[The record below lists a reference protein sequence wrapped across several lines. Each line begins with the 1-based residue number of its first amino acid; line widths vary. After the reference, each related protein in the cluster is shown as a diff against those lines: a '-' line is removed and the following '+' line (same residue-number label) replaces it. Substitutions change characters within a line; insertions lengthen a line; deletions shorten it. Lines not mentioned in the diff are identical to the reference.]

1 MFGTT
6 FYSGTPCRSLS
17 HTSFH
22 ESGLAHRQNLRSLL
36 TATRRY
42 DYYVLASKSRPS
54 PPNGYFWH
62 VGRFSEPVAVYPNIN
77 ILKPLTRVYP
87 VQKSNSEVLFEP
99 NIQRTSAPLPSW
111 CFTASYAWLL
121 ADVPDF
127 RQTCLTEVRWKCR
140 SSGMPSFDEKVR
152 DDCETCYV
160 CIREVQF
167 QNCPKLGHVT

>member
-42 DYYVLASKSRPS
+42 DYYVLSSKSRSS

-62 VGRFSEPVAVYPNIN
+62 VGRFSEPVAVYPNMVYI
-77 ILKPLTRVYP
+77 KPFTGVYP
-87 VQKSNSEVLFEP
+87 VQKSDSEVLLSP
-99 NIQRTSAPLPSW
+99 IYTAIPHRLRLGLM
-111 CFTASYAWLL
+111 ASY
-121 ADVPDF
+121 V
-127 RQTCLTEVRWKCR
+127 
-140 SSGMPSFDEKVR
+140 
-152 DDCETCYV
+152 
-160 CIREVQF
+160 
-167 QNCPKLGHVT
+167 